1 MKRLLLL
8 TAALLLS
15 GAALAQEGYERQR
28 RDLFDVL
35 PVRSNDI
42 IFLGDGLTDGC
53 EWAELFDNRHIK
65 NRGIRGDRSDRLL
78 ERIDTLIAGHP
89 KKIFL
94 MIGVNDLAA
103 GVAPERVVANVRRL
117 IDRFR
122 AESRWTKLYVQ
133 SILPVNGRSFDR
145 HAEHYA
151 HAAAIV
157 ETNRLLA
164 ELCAERQI
172 VYLDV
177 HAALVDSN
185 GDLNA
190 AYTDDGLHLLG
201 EGYLLWKEAIRP
213 YVK

>member
-65 NRGIRGDRSDRLL
+65 NRGIRGDRSEWLL
-78 ERIDTLIAGHP
+78 ERLDTLIAGHP
-89 KKIFL
+89 KKLFL
-94 MIGVNDLAA
+94 MIGTNDLAA
-103 GVAPERVVANVRRL
+103 GVAPARIVEHVRRL

-122 AESRWTKLYVQ
+122 TESRWTKLYVQ

-145 HAEHYA
+145 YAEHYA
-151 HAAAIV
+151 RDNDSHVVASF
-157 ETNRLLA
+157 LHPF
-164 ELCAERQI
+164 
-172 VYLDV
+172 VYLYIIV
-177 HAALVDSN
+177 KTPHFVKGCVALQ
-185 GDLNA
+185 
-190 AYTDDGLHLLG
+190 
-201 EGYLLWKEAIRP
+201 RQMC
-213 YVK
+213 